1 MLHATL
7 HWPGFKFISFWAL
20 AMTYAIWCYNRL
32 PSDSDDDGRTPEELW
47 SKTKLSARSTV
58 KRARVFGCP
67 VYVLDPKLQDG
78 KSIPKWKSK
87 ARQGVFVGFS
97 EEHSSTVALVYN
109 PTTQHVSPQYHV
121 IFDDTFSTVPALAS
135 ESKRDELFE
144 KLYDNGSGD
153 SVEYYIDS
161 KDADAGRVTD
171 SWIESGENKV
181 SEGDGD
187 IEQEGDRE
195 LTKGSEEVSEPIL
208 VPEGAVTSKPSPPS
222 LHRNESR
229 PISNAL
235 SESDSTK
242 ENEDKASSP
251 RYPQRIRKKVSFL
264 SGLLAAPQ
272 YVMTAASS
280 WSQQPA
286 AVANVGTRYAAKKD
300 VVKRA
305 YINELALLSEDWNTV
320 AQDIQLGIG
329 AFTSYMQPDLF
340 EDPEELLLA
349 DIQPHVLK
357 AKVSANPADT
367 PTYTQAMNSPNADE
381 WNKAAHLEVE
391 TLENIKAWSLF
402 RRADVPSNK
411 KVLPMKWDFRL
422 KRYPDG
428 LPKKFKAR
436 YCVRGDRQVEG
447 VDYDETWA
455 PVVQWTT
462 VRGMMI
468 LALKQ
473 GLATAQAD
481 ITAAF
486 VHAPLKP
493 HEEIYVEQPKGF
505 VYGEPGELVLKLHK
519 SVYGIKQAPHN
530 FFNFLVDQFKLE
542 GLRQSDNDPCLF
554 IGKKVT
560 AIVYVDDILFFSKDD
575 SEIDKIIG
583 NLVSR
588 NVQIRREGSA
598 EGFLGVAVDR
608 VTNGQTHQI
617 KMTQAGLAK
626 RIVEA
631 LGLCSVNSTP
641 ISTPAEASPLPKDL
655 NGAPC
660 SGHFNYAA
668 VVGMMLY
675 LSGHTRPDIAFAVH
689 QCARYTFNPTRKHE
703 VALIRIGRYLKGTM
717 DKGLIMTPTDD
728 PRVDCYPDAD
738 FAGLYGHEDVQD
750 PHCARSRTGY
760 VITAFGCP
768 VLWRS
773 KLQTE
778 IALST
783 MEAEY
788 VAISAACKDLFPVV
802 NMIKELSRTVGLS
815 DDFNS
820 NIHVKIHEDNV
831 GALTL
836 GRLEPR
842 RMTPRSK
849 HYAIKYHWF
858 RTHVADPSKRISLVK
873 IDTRN
878 QLGDIFTKGLTK
890 DSFERLRFLL
900 MGW

>member
-1 MLHATL
+1 
-7 HWPGFKFISFWAL
+7 
-20 AMTYAIWCYNRL
+20 
-32 PSDSDDDGRTPEELW
+32 
-47 SKTKLSARSTV
+47 
-58 KRARVFGCP
+58 
-67 VYVLDPKLQDG
+67 
-78 KSIPKWKSK
+78 
-87 ARQGVFVGFS
+87 
-97 EEHSSTVALVYN
+97 
-109 PTTQHVSPQYHV
+109 
-121 IFDDTFSTVPALAS
+121 
-135 ESKRDELFE
+135 
-144 KLYDNGSGD
+144 
-153 SVEYYIDS
+153 
-161 KDADAGRVTD
+161 
-171 SWIESGENKV
+171 
-181 SEGDGD
+181 
-187 IEQEGDRE
+187 
-195 LTKGSEEVSEPIL
+195 
-208 VPEGAVTSKPSPPS
+208 
-222 LHRNESR
+222 
-229 PISNAL
+229 
-235 SESDSTK
+235 
-242 ENEDKASSP
+242 
-251 RYPQRIRKKVSFL
+251 
-264 SGLLAAPQ
+264 
-272 YVMTAASS
+272 
-280 WSQQPA
+280 
-286 AVANVGTRYAAKKD
+286 
-300 VVKRA
+300 
-305 YINELALLSEDWNTV
+305 
-320 AQDIQLGIG
+320 
-329 AFTSYMQPDLF
+329 
-340 EDPEELLLA
+340 
-349 DIQPHVLK
+349 
-357 AKVSANPADT
+357 
-367 PTYTQAMNSPNADE
+367 
-381 WNKAAHLEVE
+381 
-391 TLENIKAWSLF
+391 
-402 RRADVPSNK
+402 
-411 KVLPMKWDFRL
+411 
-422 KRYPDG
+422 
-428 LPKKFKAR
+428 
-436 YCVRGDRQVEG
+436 VEG

-598 EGFLGVAVDR
+598 EGFLGVAVDK
-608 VTNGQTHQI
+608 VTNGPTHQI
-617 KMTQAGLAK
+617 KMTQAGLTK

-668 VVGMMLY
+668 VVGMLLY

-717 DKGLIMTPTDD
+717 DKGLIMTPSDD